1 MASVLSLNELVSI
14 KFSDFFDFFIYHRNG
29 KLMAIG
35 DRIGL
40 PDDVSV
46 GYVIG
51 II

>member
-1 MASVLSLNELVSI
+1 
-14 KFSDFFDFFIYHRNG
+14 
-29 KLMAIG
+29 MAIG

-51 II
+51 TYYELKLKCLC

>member
-1 MASVLSLNELVSI
+1 
-14 KFSDFFDFFIYHRNG
+14 
-29 KLMAIG
+29 MAIG

-51 II
+51 VYVRIALRLFKFSKILIIS

>member
-1 MASVLSLNELVSI
+1 
-14 KFSDFFDFFIYHRNG
+14 
-29 KLMAIG
+29 MAIG

-51 II
+51 TKYKNHVTVIQIFLNLYHFYNN

>member
-1 MASVLSLNELVSI
+1 
-14 KFSDFFDFFIYHRNG
+14 
-29 KLMAIG
+29 MAIG

-51 II
+51 IIWKSCYGYPNFRES

>member
-1 MASVLSLNELVSI
+1 
-14 KFSDFFDFFIYHRNG
+14 
-29 KLMAIG
+29 MAIG

-51 II
+51 TYESCYDYSDFLESLSLPQ

>member
-1 MASVLSLNELVSI
+1 MVSFLFLNELVL
-14 KFSDFFDFFIYHRNG
+14 IYIYLIFCHRNG

-51 II
+51 VYT

>member
-1 MASVLSLNELVSI
+1 
-14 KFSDFFDFFIYHRNG
+14 
-29 KLMAIG
+29 MAIG

-51 II
+51 IIRESCYGYSDYHEPLSRLQ

>member
-1 MASVLSLNELVSI
+1 
-14 KFSDFFDFFIYHRNG
+14 
-29 KLMAIG
+29 MAIG

-51 II
+51 MYLKKKLKENILK